1 MPLPISPGPDS
12 DSKSSPPDKT
22 APAQPPLSAQQRR
35 IREYLRTGGRAVIG
49 AVAVGFA
56 CLVYA
61 YLTLPDVRPLRV
73 NNPTTTAFIEL
84 RAEEARSR
92 GEAPRRVQKWVR
104 YRDVSSDLKRAVLV
118 AEDDA
123 FWQHEGVDF
132 EQLQESLEVDWAR
145 GRFLRGGSTITQQ
158 LAKNLYLSPS
168 KNPIRKL
175 RELIIARRL
184 EAELQ
189 KARIFEI
196 SLNVIEWGDGVY
208 GAEAAA
214 RTYFH
219 TAASA
224 LGPAESALLAGAI
237 VNPRVLNPAHPNARL
252 LKRQQLILRRMG
264 AVLPPENAG

>member
-22 APAQPPLSAQQRR
+22 APAQPPLSERQRR
-35 IREYLRTGGRAVIG
+35 IREYLRIGGRAVIG
-49 AVAVGFA
+49 AAAVRIA

-132 EQLQESLEVDWAR
+132 EQLQ
-145 GRFLRGGSTITQQ
+145 
-158 LAKNLYLSPS
+158 
-168 KNPIRKL
+168 
-175 RELIIARRL
+175 
-184 EAELQ
+184 
-189 KARIFEI
+189 
-196 SLNVIEWGDGVY
+196 
-208 GAEAAA
+208 
-214 RTYFH
+214 
-219 TAASA
+219 
-224 LGPAESALLAGAI
+224 
-237 VNPRVLNPAHPNARL
+237 
-252 LKRQQLILRRMG
+252 
-264 AVLPPENAG
+264 